1 MRGVQVFVTGLLVI
15 SAIVLL
21 MGTLLEPIA
30 QVAIDSAAVQDL
42 GWATDAT
49 QIRDT
54 ILRWTPLLFIA
65 YLVTFAGMWAFR
77 RGRTTT
83 TEVRRR

>member
-15 SAIVLL
+15 SAVVLL

-30 QVAIDSAAVQDL
+30 AVATDSAAVQNL
-42 GWATDAT
+42 GWADDAN

-54 ILRWTPLLFIA
+54 ILRWVPLLFIG
-65 YLVTFAGMWAFR
+65 YLVTFGTMWAFR
-77 RGRTTT
+77 RGRTT
-83 TEVRRR
+83 EVRRR

>member
-30 QVAIDSAAVQDL
+30 QVAMDSTAVQNL
-42 GWATDAT
+42 GWADDAG

-54 ILRWTPLLFIA
+54 ILRWVPLLFIA
-65 YLVTFAGMWAFR
+65 YLVTFGTMWAFR
-77 RGRTTT
+77 RGRTTG
-83 TEVRRR
+83 VQRR